1 MAGLFFP
8 KLTKFAYA
16 HPATTKAFL
25 SLLFFFTSLYLLINN
40 PETNL
45 AIFRSINGLSPQI
58 ADWLQLL
65 LTDLGNGLTLGVLML
80 CCLIKRPELI
90 IRVLIASILSLILV
104 PLLKQFFDAP
114 RPAAVLEMLH
124 IVGDKR
130 LSHSFPSG
138 HSTSA
143 FLFAGTLF
151 LTCQYYRYKLIF
163 ILGAILVA
171 LSRIT
176 VGAHWPID
184 VVMGAIVGLSC
195 AYLAS
200 VFPLVQVSGKVRT
213 STLATL
219 LVILIACEL
228 SENSSQLIWP
238 VILMRWSLIGIATL
252 MLLQQHKSVIVQRE
266 FCVSKARQ
274 RVKNMVE
281 LGSRSLTQHRKR

>member
-1 MAGLFFP
+1 MAGLCSP
-8 KLTKFAYA
+8 KLTTLAYF
-16 HPATTKAFL
+16 HSATTRAFWC
-25 SLLFFFTSLYLLINN
+25 LLFFFTSLYLLISN

-45 AIFRSINGLSPQI
+45 AIFQSINGLSPQI

-90 IRVLIASILSLILV
+90 IRVFIASILSLILV

-114 RPAAVLEMLH
+114 RPAAVLEILN

-130 LSHSFPSG
+130 LAHSFPSG

-151 LTCQYYRYKLIF
+151 LTCQFYRYKLIF
-163 ILGAILVA
+163 IFGAILVA

-200 VFPLVQVSGKVRT
+200 FFPLIKVSSKIRIII
-213 STLATL
+213 LATL

-228 SENSSQLIWP
+228 NENSSQLIWQ

-252 MLLQQHKSVIVQRE
+252 MLLQLYYQSDLRR
-266 FCVSKARQ
+266 VSLRARIIQ
-274 RVKNMVE
+274 LKQPN
-281 LGSRSLTQHRKR
+281 